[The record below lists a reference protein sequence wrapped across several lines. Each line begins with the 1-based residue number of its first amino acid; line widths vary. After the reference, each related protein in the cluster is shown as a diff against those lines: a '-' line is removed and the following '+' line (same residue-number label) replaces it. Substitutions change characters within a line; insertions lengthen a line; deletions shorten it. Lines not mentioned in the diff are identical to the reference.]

1 MRHFFPY
8 KKPVMLPDPKLAAQ
22 TWPKRVVFWALVVAL
37 AALSL
42 DWDFNLE
49 VPISQASCGFVGK
62 VTKESKENQGGQHK
76 VALAST
82 RLHWTPSF
90 YAYFLSV
97 ADGQSLPALALL
109 KSALIRAPPASASF

>member
-1 MRHFFPY
+1 MRYFFSYTEFVNLPIP
-8 KKPVMLPDPKLAAQ
+8 KFPVQ
-22 TWPKRVVFWALVVAL
+22 TWPKRVVFWALVAAL

-49 VPISQASCGFVGK
+49 VPISQASSGFVGK
-62 VTKESKENQGGQHK
+62 VTKESKENQGGQRK

-90 YAYFLSV
+90 HAYFLSV
-97 ADGQSLPALALL
+97 AVGQSLPAFDLL
-109 KSALIRAPPASASF
+109 KSAIIRAPPASASL

>member
-1 MRHFFPY
+1 MRYFFPY
-8 KKPVMLPDPKLAAQ
+8 TEPVMLPAPKLAAQ
-22 TWPKRVVFWALVVAL
+22 TWPKRVVFLALVVAL

-62 VTKESKENQGGQHK
+62 VAKESKENQGGQRK
-76 VALAST
+76 VALAAT

-90 YAYFLSV
+90 HPYFLSV
-97 ADGQSLPALALL
+97 ADGQSLPALDLL
-109 KSALIRAPPASASF
+109 KSALIRAPPASASV

>member
-1 MRHFFPY
+1 
-8 KKPVMLPDPKLAAQ
+8 MLPAPKLAAQ

-62 VTKESKENQGGQHK
+62 VTKESKENQGGQRE
-76 VALAST
+76 VAPAVT
-82 RLHWTPSF
+82 WLHWAPSF
-90 YAYFLSV
+90 HTYFV
-97 ADGQSLPALALL
+97 RIADQQNIPALHLL
-109 KSALIRAPPASASF
+109 KSATIRAPPASVSI